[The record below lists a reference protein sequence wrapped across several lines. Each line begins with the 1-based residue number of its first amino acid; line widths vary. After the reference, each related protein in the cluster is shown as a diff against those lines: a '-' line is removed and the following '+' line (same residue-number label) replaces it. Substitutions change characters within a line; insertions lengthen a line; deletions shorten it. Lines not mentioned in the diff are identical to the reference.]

1 MLTRRLALA
10 ACFGLAVVPGA
21 FAQPLG
27 VPAPIV
33 PGGPPP
39 PLPGPGGVAPMPP
52 GGIAPR
58 PPRPPRLEIEEE
70 EGISERQAVRIARR
84 RGMVEVER
92 VRRGRDVWIV
102 TGTDGYG
109 DDMRIVIGDD
119 GEVLDIR
126 RD

>member
-10 ACFGLAVVPGA
+10 ACFGLTVVPGA

-27 VPAPIV
+27 APAPIV
-33 PGGPPP
+33 PGGA
-39 PLPGPGGVAPMPP
+39 APMPP
-52 GGIAPR
+52 GGIGPR